1 MTNRR
6 AATWLAVIA
15 CAVSTFG
22 CSVAA
27 DQARPSRPS
36 RVTVTFV
43 HPERFT
49 DVKDMA
55 FGSERGAADL
65 LGDLRRYLEVEGE
78 RYVPTRWTLEVRV
91 TDVDLAGEIE
101 PWRGPQFDRVRIV
114 REVYP
119 PRIDLEF
126 RLADANGGVFMEGK
140 RVLRDPL
147 YLTRASLGDSDRL
160 RYEKQLLGDW
170 LPREF
175 RITVRPP
182 KVASP

>member
-1 MTNRR
+1 MP
-6 AATWLAVIA
+6 A
-15 CAVSTFG
+15 G
-22 CSVAA
+22 
-27 DQARPSRPS
+27 
-36 RVTVTFV
+36 
-43 HPERFT
+43 
-49 DVKDMA
+49 
-55 FGSERGAADL
+55 
-65 LGDLRRYLEVEGE
+65 
-78 RYVPTRWTLEVRV
+78 WTLEVRV

-101 PWRGPQFDRVRIV
+101 PWRGPQFDRVRIM

-126 RLADANGGVFMEGK
+126 RLADAKGAVFKQGS

-147 YLTRASLGDSDRL
+147 YLTRAALGDSDRL

-170 LPREF
+170 LRQEF